1 MSRELTNS
9 PSGES
14 ANLNPPTEIDNPEN
28 LNFWEPEEAN
38 PGDEEQTGI
47 EAESEPAEASE
58 EDGQEAETP
67 TDDEAESEEEADEA
81 EIKDDVTVNVNG
93 EKIALSELKAGY
105 MKQSDYSRKTQELGN
120 KRRDLEQMTTRVTQS
135 VEAIANFLAKQLPD
149 APDTSLAMTDP
160 GRYVREKAMYDA
172 SMAQINAIIEQ
183 ANAPKEVVNK
193 LSEEQRIERLQAED
207 AKLREAFPHLSDP
220 AKREKFFT
228 DTTRVAQELG
238 YSLDEIKGVDD
249 HRLFKLAHWARL
261 GMEAEKAKAKVAQK
275 VEKVPPVVPP
285 KRAQQKNAAQ
295 IRSNQ
300 DAMRRL
306 SRTGSI
312 HDALGVDFD

>member
-1 MSRELTNS
+1 MSSESTNL
-9 PSGES
+9 PSGGS
-14 ANLNPPTEIDNPEN
+14 VNAHPPTEIDHPDN
-28 LNFWEPEEAN
+28 LNFLEP
-38 PGDEEQTGI
+38 DEEPDNQEGSEEGT
-47 EAESEPAEASE
+47 EAESEPAET

-67 TDDEAESEEEADEA
+67 TDDEAESDDEADDA

-120 KRRDLEQMTTRVTQS
+120 KRRDLEQMTTRVSQS

-193 LSEEQRIERLQAED
+193 LSEEQRMERLQAED

-228 DTTRVAQELG
+228 DTTRVAQEVG
-238 YSLDEIKGVDD
+238 YSLEEIKGVDD
-249 HRLFKLAHWARL
+249 HRLFKLAHYARL

-275 VEKVPPVVPP
+275 VEKVPPVTPP
-285 KRAQQKNAAQ
+285 KRAQQKSASQLRA
-295 IRSNQ
+295 NQ
-300 DAMRRL
+300 DAMKRL

-312 HDALGVDFD
+312 HDALGIDFD

>member
-38 PGDEEQTGI
+38 PEEDEQTGI
-47 EAESEPAEASE
+47 EAESETAAASE
-58 EDGQEAETP
+58 EDSQEAETP
-67 TDDEAESEEEADEA
+67 TDDETGSEEEADEA

-105 MKQSDYSRKTQELGN
+105 MKQADYSRKTQELGN
-120 KRRDLEQMTTRVTQS
+120 KRRELEQMTTRVSQS
-135 VEAIANFLAKQLPD
+135 VEAIASLLAKQIPD

-160 GRYVREKAMYDA
+160 GRYVREKALYDA
-172 SMAQINAIIEQ
+172 SMAQINAVIEQ

-193 LSEEQRIERLQAED
+193 LNDEQRMERLQAED

-228 DTTRVAQELG
+228 DTTRVAQEVG
-238 YSLDEIKGVDD
+238 YSLEEIKGVDD
-249 HRLFKLAHWARL
+249 HRLFKLAHYARM

-275 VEKVPPVVPP
+275 VEKVPPVMPN
-285 KRAQQKNAAQ
+285 KRAQPKNAAQ
-295 IRSNQ
+295 IRANQ

-306 SRTGSI
+306 SKSGSI
-312 HDALGVDFD
+312 HDAVMIDFE

>member
-14 ANLNPPTEIDNPEN
+14 ANLNPPTEIDHPDN
-28 LNFWEPEEAN
+28 LNFLEP
-38 PGDEEQTGI
+38 DEEPDNQEGSEEGT
-47 EAESEPAEASE
+47 EAESEPAET

-67 TDDEAESEEEADEA
+67 TDDEAESDDEADDA

-120 KRRDLEQMTTRVTQS
+120 KRRDLEQMTTRVSQS

-193 LSEEQRIERLQAED
+193 LSEEQRMERLQAED

-228 DTTRVAQELG
+228 DTTRVAQEVG
-238 YSLDEIKGVDD
+238 YSLEEIKGVDD
-249 HRLFKLAHWARL
+249 HRLFKLAHYARL

-275 VEKVPPVVPP
+275 VEKVPPVTPP
-285 KRAQQKNAAQ
+285 KRAQQKSASQLRA
-295 IRSNQ
+295 NQ
-300 DAMRRL
+300 DAMKRL

-312 HDALGVDFD
+312 HDALGIDFD